1 MPGSRREYFDAS
13 RVKAKV
19 AADRELFCLLVL
31 GFAHDTQRS
40 QAPDASRFTRLT
52 GAFHLTVRA
61 CITHRAVLFQLAM
74 RAACAVHAVAFQLAL
89 RAGVAVRA
97 LALYPSVRAGVAIHA
112 VTFQLTVQTRNGFRA
127 VLESL
132 LPRQR
137 RLFLFAG
144 TDFFPHRSTRPLRP
158 TLRACASPL
167 RVKLVMI
174 SYFDHKHA
182 IKRAVSGMAASTRY
196 LLLS

>member
-40 QAPDASRFTRLT
+40 HAPDASRFTRLT

-74 RAACAVHAVAFQLAL
+74 RAACAV
-89 RAGVAVRA
+89 
-97 LALYPSVRAGVAIHA
+97 HA

-158 TLRACASPL
+158 TLRACASPM

>member
-1 MPGSRREYFDAS
+1 
-13 RVKAKV
+13 
-19 AADRELFCLLVL
+19 
-31 GFAHDTQRS
+31 
-40 QAPDASRFTRLT
+40 
-52 GAFHLTVRA
+52 
-61 CITHRAVLFQLAM
+61 
-74 RAACAVHAVAFQLAL
+74 
-89 RAGVAVRA
+89 
-97 LALYPSVRAGVAIHA
+97 
-112 VTFQLTVQTRNGFRA
+112 
-127 VLESL
+127 
-132 LPRQR
+132 
-137 RLFLFAG
+137 LFAG